1 MSLYE
6 HLRRVYSTQ
15 TWKMSKNDL
24 HQTDSGHHDLEKV
37 DVEHAEVLASLTPAE
52 QKRLNR
58 RIDLRLVVPL
68 GCLYCISL
76 LDRTNLGAASV
87 AG

>member
-1 MSLYE
+1 
-6 HLRRVYSTQ
+6 
-15 TWKMSKNDL
+15 MSKNNL
-24 HQTDSGHHDLEKV
+24 HQTESGSDDLEKV
-37 DVEHAEVLASLTPAE
+37 GVEHAEVLASLTPAE

-68 GCLYCISL
+68 GCLYCVSL

>member
-1 MSLYE
+1 MSQPE
-6 HLRRVYSTQ
+6 
-15 TWKMSKNDL
+15 
-24 HQTDSGHHDLEKV
+24 DLEKR
-37 DVEHAEVLASLTPAE
+37 DLARDNIESVVRDLANDERIIAFSEAE
-52 QKRLNR
+52 QKRIIR
-58 RIDLRLVVPL
+58 RIDLRLVVTL

>member
-1 MSLYE
+1 MDISGESISPTL
-6 HLRRVYSTQ
+6 
-15 TWKMSKNDL
+15 KMSKTDI
-24 HQTDSGHHDLEKV
+24 HQTESGHHDLEKV

-52 QKRLNR
+52 QKSLNR
-58 RIDLRLVVPL
+58 RIDFRLVVPL